1 MARPK
6 LKEYKPLT
14 VRMDA
19 AIYDRLDDYAQESGQ
34 PKTVAVERALTM
46 YMDDYDKKKAF
57 LEKAAAQKN
66 SFEVIKSKR

>member
-6 LKEYKPLT
+6 LKDYKPLT

-34 PKTVAVERALTM
+34 KP
-46 YMDDYDKKKAF
+46 
-57 LEKAAAQKN
+57 
-66 SFEVIKSKR
+66 

>member
-34 PKTVAVERALTM
+34 TKTVAIERALTM
-46 YMDDYDKKKAF
+46 YMDNYEKKMAI
-57 LEKAAAQKN
+57 LDAIEKN
-66 SFEVIKSKR
+66 DSKKESILNQ